1 MEKDER
7 TWRRMKG
14 YGEGWKHMKED
25 ARLRRSMERIGIIMK
40 S

>member
-14 YGEGWKHMKED
+14 YGEGWKDMKED
-25 ARLRRSMERIGIIMK
+25 ERLWRSMERIGIRMK
-40 S
+40 V